1 MRCLVWGGMDGWMR
15 WGEMGW
21 DGTGWE
27 WDDLE
32 WRWEWDNGHL
42 CSRDHPEQ
50 LCLQTASHPE

>member
-1 MRCLVWGGMDGWMR
+1 MERWEGMRWLEWDGWVR
-15 WGEMGW
+15 WVGMG
-21 DGTGWE
+21 

-32 WRWEWDNGHL
+32 WKWEWSKGCL